1 MPVSGSENISE
12 EAIGKLPQSMIEE
25 ELSELLL
32 WHENNTD
39 IVSSFL
45 LLSRIKIFKTLIE

>member
-1 MPVSGSENISE
+1 MPVSDPKNISE

-25 ELSELLL
+25 ELSELIL

-39 IVSSFL
+39 IVCLNQAETKKF
-45 LLSRIKIFKTLIE
+45 IYIFI